1 MALGIGLFAF
11 SQQRAVVQKSLK
23 DISFKRPIHNTIT
36 ETNNF
41 QTTANPYVSSNS
53 NKAVNEEQIGATRY
67 DLQTNNSVQNRF
79 YRYADGTMAG
89 TWTYGISDPSFADRG
104 TGYNYF
110 DGTSWA
116 AMPTERI
123 ESVRT
128 GWPSYAPYGADGEI
142 VVAHNG
148 STGLN
153 IAIRTSKGTGTWTE
167 SELVGPVTSGGTTA
181 LLWPRMTTSGPTHN
195 IIHILACTDQAAT
208 GSHYTY
214 QGQELALVYSRS
226 TDGGVTWDPENVV
239 LSAMDSLHYVGFGGD
254 TYDWAESKGDTLAF
268 IVGDN
273 WIDLFLMKS
282 TDGGDTWTKTVIF
295 QHPYP
300 MWTDAVLTLDTP
312 YVCDGG
318 HSVTLDN
325 NGDAH
330 VFFGIMRVMNDVADD
345 DATSYFPY
353 IDGLGYWNE
362 SMTTYTDVTPDVVY
376 ANGTLPGFLYDIDG
390 NDTIDFLAAVSP
402 ALPFGAYYL
411 SLTSMPNA
419 AIDADGNIFLVYASY
434 METLNDGVQ
443 GYRHLIARKSEDGG
457 ATWSNFS
464 DLNAGIMHE
473 YDECVF
479 PSVAPITDENIYLIY
494 QADANPGLAVRGDED
509 LYGDNQIIYLSVAKT
524 DIGTNIGI
532 NEVNSNVFSVS
543 QIYPNPFKETA
554 TINVTLSNTSKLS
567 LEIYNIMGQ
576 KVYGISKGNVGA
588 GTHTFTINANNL
600 NSGIYFYTVRANGNA
615 VTKKMIVE

>member
-11 SQQRAVVQKSLK
+11 SQQRAVVPKSLK
-23 DISFKRPIHNTIT
+23 DISFKRPIHNAIT

-41 QTTANPYVSSNS
+41 ETTANPYVSSNS
-53 NKAVNEEQIGATRY
+53 NKSVNEAQIGETRY

-79 YRYADGTMAG
+79 YLYADGTMAG
-89 TWTYGISDPSFADRG
+89 TWTYGISDPNFADRG

-110 DGTSWA
+110 DGTNWA
-116 AMPTERI
+116 AMPTVGI
-123 ESVRT
+123 ESVRV

-142 VVAHNG
+142 VAAHNG

-153 IAIRTSKGTGTWTE
+153 IAIRTNKGTGTWTE
-167 SELVGPVTSGGTTA
+167 STLVGPVTSGATTA
-181 LLWPRMTTSGPTHN
+181 LLWPRMITSGTNHDV
-195 IIHILACTDQAAT
+195 IHVLACTDQATAPA
-208 GSHYTY
+208 HYTY

-226 TDGGVTWDPENVV
+226 TDGGVTWNKENVV
-239 LSAMDSLHYVGFGGD
+239 LSAMDSLHYIGFGGD
-254 TYDWAESKGDTLAF
+254 TYEWAEPKGDTLAF
-268 IVGDN
+268 VVGDN

-282 TDGGDTWTKTVIF
+282 TDGGDTWTKTIIF

-300 MWTDAVLTLDTP
+300 MWTDAVLTPDTP
-312 YVCDGG
+312 YVCDGA
-318 HSVTLDN
+318 HSVVLDN

-330 VFFGIMRVMNDVADD
+330 VFFGIMRVMNDVASDD
-345 DATSYFPY
+345 ESSYFPY
-353 IDGLGYWNE
+353 ISGLGYWNE
-362 SMTTYTDVTPDVVY
+362 SMSTYTDVTPEVVD
-376 ANGTLPGFLYDIDG
+376 ANGTLVGFLYDIDG
-390 NDTIDFLAAVSP
+390 NDSLDWPDNGTEI
-402 ALPFGAYYL
+402 PFGAYYL

-419 AIDADGNIFLVYASY
+419 TIDADGNIFLVYSAY
-434 METLNDGVQ
+434 METLNDGLQ
-443 GYRHLIARKSEDGG
+443 GYRHIIARKSEDGG
-457 ATWSNFS
+457 ITWSDFS
-464 DLNAGIMHE
+464 ELNAGIMHE

-479 PSVAPITDENIYLIY
+479 PSIAYNTDENIHLIY

-509 LYGDNQIIYLSVAKT
+509 AYGDNQIIYLSVAKA

-532 NEVNSNVFSVS
+532 KEVDSDIFFVS

-554 TINVTLSNTSKLS
+554 TINITLYKTSELS

-600 NSGIYFYTVRANGNA
+600 NSGIYFYTVKANGNT